1 MTESL
6 TARLQKRLASQSA
19 EIESMTSAE
28 LQRLAAS
35 LKRECEAVLRSTQSD
50 IHDTTEKLDA
60 SLTRLRRFGNWW
72 WVALIVTWLTI
83 GGFYAWHSLRPGLP
97 EMRSFTS
104 EGWTYLVP
112 PPGARA
118 TTCTDGEYQYLCVRL
133 PEGR

>member
-19 EIESMTSAE
+19 EIEIMTSAE
-28 LQRLAAS
+28 LKRLAAS
-35 LKRECEAVLRSTQSD
+35 LKHESEAVLRSTQSD
-50 IHDTTEKLDA
+50 IHATTEKLNG
-60 SLTRLRRFGNWW
+60 SLRRLRMFGTWW

-83 GGFYAWHSLRPGLP
+83 GGFYAWHSLRPSLP

-112 PPGARA
+112 PAGAEA
-118 TTCTDGEYQYLCVRL
+118 TTCTNGQSQFLCLRL
-133 PEGR
+133 PKRR